1 MRTAFYLRLLTS
13 LYGLLPNGVG
23 GGHKIVSVLYI
34 SSTNVSVILPF
45 FVLDLKSIFT
55 ELALTSFSVYCLIE
69 AENRLTMKKE
79 KKITLWLQYNNW
91 KRRLKFKMVLLLLEY
106 CLCWSNCITVAD
118 TEKLSLSLA
127 IQTLINCFMFF

>member
-23 GGHKIVSVLYI
+23 GGHKIVSFLYI
-34 SSTNVSVILPF
+34 SSTNVSVILPL

-79 KKITLWLQYNNW
+79 KKITL
-91 KRRLKFKMVLLLLEY
+91 
-106 CLCWSNCITVAD
+106 
-118 TEKLSLSLA
+118 
-127 IQTLINCFMFF
+127 